1 VPSADSTLDIPS
13 AVEAAGP
20 RSENPFGPFEPVR
33 KKDAARLLGPYASW
47 PYVERRQKSER
58 RTGPTK
64 WGGARAGGGRRAVG
78 RRRGEGKNTY
88 VDVYRIRDVALAAA
102 VLVLNILDAWLT
114 VLYLAYGGA
123 EANPVAVWMLECGP
137 GWFLTA
143 KSLAVGLCLVFLFVH
158 KTFRFVG
165 AAMRLLLLFYGALL
179 LYHVYLQAAAVAF
192 GAT

>member
-1 VPSADSTLDIPS
+1 
-13 AVEAAGP
+13 
-20 RSENPFGPFEPVR
+20 
-33 KKDAARLLGPYASW
+33 
-47 PYVERRQKSER
+47 
-58 RTGPTK
+58 
-64 WGGARAGGGRRAVG
+64 
-78 RRRGEGKNTY
+78 
-88 VDVYRIRDVALAAA
+88 
-102 VLVLNILDAWLT
+102 
-114 VLYLAYGGA
+114 
-123 EANPVAVWMLECGP
+123 MLECGP